1 MCTNLFHQYLIKKKL
16 AVLTIHTDLNL
27 LTKLNHCLT
36 SYKSESTAWKSTF
49 ISSWEYRISLQNH
62 FSCTSIMWCMLPHKD
77 SFWNHK
83 MVIFLFIAKSSF
95 LIWIDHH
102 IVFSRIILS
111 SDKIKALFQMLK
123 NKCFRNYSSQR
134 PTD

>member
-27 LTKLNHCLT
+27 LTKWNHYLMSCE
-36 SYKSESTAWKSTF
+36 SESTENQPLYQVES
-49 ISSWEYRISLQNH
+49 RISMQNH

-77 SFWNHK
+77 SSGIIKWSF
-83 MVIFLFIAKSSF
+83 FLLIAKSSF
-95 LIWIDHH
+95 PIWIDFH